1 MSVIFSACYGVRLE
15 NLEHPIMVMFYSIWE
30 EMLKY
35 FQPGSLLLD
44 FFPILQRLPKFMQP
58 WMKLADSLRAREIKL
73 HRAFLRTLNKQV
85 QDDNAPTC
93 FGTLLVKIQEKE
105 GISDERACDI
115 LAMLTGAGADT
126 TSSSLQSFFKVMA
139 LHPEVALKA
148 QAELDSV
155 VGQDRLPTW
164 EDEQKL
170 SYVRAI
176 IKEVH
181 RWAPIGSLGV
191 PHATSDSDVYEG
203 KRIPKDTI
211 IFPNLTKLS
220 RDSERY
226 EEADYFLPERFLGD
240 NLDASSSALHPDWK
254 VRDHFHYGFGRRL
267 CQGIFVAEASLYI
280 AVSRL
285 LWGFNI
291 TPVEGEALDMDAK
304 ITGLVTKPQ
313 PYRVSIKSR
322 SPGHEDLMRK
332 EREIG
337 KTDILNFDNV
347 KLEY

>member
-1 MSVIFSACYGVRLE
+1 M
-15 NLEHPIMVMFYSIWE
+15 
-30 EMLKY
+30 
-35 FQPGSLLLD
+35 
-44 FFPILQRLPKFMQP
+44 
-58 WMKLADSLRAREIKL
+58 
-73 HRAFLRTLNKQV
+73 
-85 QDDNAPTC
+85 
-93 FGTLLVKIQEKE
+93 
-105 GISDERACDI
+105 
-115 LAMLTGAGADT
+115 
-126 TSSSLQSFFKVMA
+126 
-139 LHPEVALKA
+139 
-148 QAELDSV
+148 

-304 ITGLVTKPQ
+304 ISML
-313 PYRVSIKSR
+313 
-322 SPGHEDLMRK
+322 SPLCMGGVKD
-332 EREIG
+332 G
-337 KTDILNFDNV
+337 NSLN
-347 KLEY
+347 